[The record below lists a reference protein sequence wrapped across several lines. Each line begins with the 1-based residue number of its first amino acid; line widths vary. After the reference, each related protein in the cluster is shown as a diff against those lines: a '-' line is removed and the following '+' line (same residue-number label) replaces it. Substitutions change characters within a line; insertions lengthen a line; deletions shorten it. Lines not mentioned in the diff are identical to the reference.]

1 MKVKKALS
9 LLSIK
14 HNRPN
19 LEIDNFNSEVDFDL
33 NTHLESCLR
42 LLYELDHS
50 DLTLEEIQ
58 QIFKAQ
64 NLFNIT
70 INGQKISS
78 ENISIDLTEQGRL

>member
-50 DLTLEEIQ
+50 DLTLEEKDLLG
-58 QIFKAQ
+58 KA
-64 NLFNIT
+64 LLSF
-70 INGQKISS
+70 GQAMLTPP
-78 ENISIDLTEQGRL
+78 DLDMDI